1 MDVVFNAINFGYK
14 MIEMPI
20 LSIITFLP
28 LVAAGLLCLAGYLPI
43 KLSDIFYKIY
53 GIITSLIV
61 LILSVVLW
69 VLFDPTLSTYQF
81 VEKTAWIEG
90 SDIFYS
96 LGVDGISI
104 PLVLLSAFIIPI
116 CILSGWNSIDKRVK
130 EFVIA
135 FLVMETFIMGTFL
148 ALDLLLFYIFF
159 EAVLIPMYLII
170 GVWGG
175 ENRVYA
181 AFKFFLYTLAGS
193 VLLLL
198 GIVYI
203 YFQAE
208 TTYIPDLVNILPRYQ
223 LDVQNWLW
231 LAFFA
236 SFAVKVPMWPVH
248 TWLPDAHV
256 QAPTAGSVV
265 LAGILLKLGGYGLI
279 RFSIPLFPGAS
290 EYFADFVFALSI
302 IAVIYTSLVALMQQ
316 DMKKLIAYSSIAH
329 MGFVT
334 AGLFAFN
341 ALSIEGALFQM
352 VSHGVISGAL
362 FLCVGVLY
370 DRMHTKEIAF
380 YSGLTSLMPKFA
392 LQFMIFMLA
401 SVALPSTAGFV
412 GEILV
417 LAGVFAASKYVSA
430 LLATGMVL
438 GAAYMLWLYARVMF
452 GEVKNDKLIGIKD
465 LNLVERLCFWPLA
478 IAVFVLGIYPTSILG
493 HMHKSVADTITNF
506 SENKSGYKQSMKLGD
521 GEASIVIEGDQ

>member
-1 MDVVFNAINFGYK
+1 MNG
-14 MIEMPI
+14 MPM
-20 LSIITFLP
+20 LSLITFLP
-28 LVAAGLLCLAGYLPI
+28 LVGAIIAYLLSYFPR
-43 KLSDIFYKIY
+43 KFSDNFYKIF
-53 GIITSLIV
+53 GIIVSLLV
-61 LILSVVLW
+61 LVLSLVLW
-69 VLFDPTLSTYQF
+69 INFNSEVSTYQF
-81 VEKTAWIEG
+81 VEKVSWIYG
-90 SDIFYS
+90 YDIFYS

-104 PLVLLSAFIIPI
+104 LLVLLSAFIIPI
-116 CILSGWNSIDKRVK
+116 CILSGWHSINKRVK

-135 FLVMETFIMGTFL
+135 FLAMETFIMGTFL
-148 ALDLLLFYIFF
+148 ALDLLMFYVFF

-198 GIVYI
+198 GVVYI

-208 TTYIPDLVNILPRYQ
+208 TTYMPDLAVILPKYA
-223 LDVQNWLW
+223 LDIQKWLW

-265 LAGILLKLGGYGLI
+265 LAGILLKLGGYGFI
-279 RFSIPLFPGAS
+279 RFSIPFFPAAS
-290 EYFADFVFALSI
+290 EYFADFVFVLSI

-341 ALSIEGALFQM
+341 ALSIEGAIFQM
-352 VSHGVISGAL
+352 ISHGVVSGAL

-380 YSGLTSLMPKFA
+380 YNGLTNLMPKFA
-392 LQFMIFMLA
+392 LQFMVFVLA
-401 SVALPSTAGFV
+401 SIALPATSGFV
-412 GEILV
+412 GELLIL
-417 LAGVFAASKYVSA
+417 LGVFSTSKLVSA
-430 LLATGMVL
+430 LLATGMIL

-452 GEVKNDKLIGIKD
+452 GTVRNAKLEGITD
-465 LNLVERLCFWPLA
+465 LNIVERLCFWPLT
-478 IAVFVLGIYPTSILG
+478 IIVFVIGIYPSSLLASI
-493 HMHKSVADTITNF
+493 HKSVSDLSIAFSHSKALHKQAVKVDGVNITI
-506 SENKSGYKQSMKLGD
+506 D
-521 GEASIVIEGDQ
+521 IER

>member
-1 MDVVFNAINFGYK
+1 MS
-14 MIEMPI
+14 ELPI
-20 LSIITFLP
+20 LSLITFLP
-28 LVAAGLLCLAGYLPI
+28 LFGAILMYLLSYLPV
-43 KLSDIFYKIY
+43 KLSDTFHKSF
-53 GIITSLIV
+53 GLAVSLLVLALSIV
-61 LILSVVLW
+61 LWAS
-69 VLFDPTLSTYQF
+69 FDKELSTYQF
-81 VEKTAWIEG
+81 VEKSTWIAG
-90 SDIFYS
+90 YDIFYS
-96 LGVDGISI
+96 LGVDGISL

-116 CILSGWNSIDKRVK
+116 CILSGWYSITKRVR

-148 ALDLLLFYIFF
+148 ALDLLLFYVFF

-175 ENRVYA
+175 DNRVYA

-208 TTYIPDLVNILPRYQ
+208 TTYIPDLVNALPRYA
-223 LDVQNWLW
+223 LDIQKWLW

-265 LAGILLKLGGYGLI
+265 LAGILLKLGGYGFI
-279 RFSIPLFPGAS
+279 RFSIPLLPGAS
-290 EYFADFVFALSI
+290 EYFADFMFTLSI

-341 ALSIEGALFQM
+341 ALSIEGAIFQM
-352 VSHGVISGAL
+352 VSHGIVSGAL

-370 DRMHTKEIAF
+370 DRMHTKEIA
-380 YSGLTSLMPKFA
+380 YYNGLTTLMPKFA

-401 SVALPSTAGFV
+401 SVALPATSGFV

-417 LAGVFAASKYVSA
+417 LLGVFSASKMVSA

-452 GEVKNDKLIGIKD
+452 GVVTNDKLKGISD
-465 LNLVERLCFWPLA
+465 LNLVERLTLWPLA
-478 IAVFVLGIYPTSILG
+478 ITIFIIGIYPTSVLG
-493 HMHKSVADTITNF
+493 IMHKSVNDIVTAF
-506 SENKSGYKQSMKLGD
+506 HENKGVYSQLVKLEEGD
-521 GEASIVIEGDQ
+521 VSITIEGDR

>member
-43 KLSDIFYKIY
+43 KLSDTFYKIY

-96 LGVDGISI
+96 FGVDGISI

-116 CILSGWNSIDKRVK
+116 CILSGWNSIDKRIK

-159 EAVLIPMYLII
+159 EAVLIPMYLVI

-290 EYFADFVFALSI
+290 EYFADFVFVLSI

-417 LAGVFAASKYVSA
+417 LAGVFASSKYVSA

-506 SENKSGYKQSMKLGD
+506 SENKYGYKQSMKLGD
-521 GEASIVIEGDQ
+521 GEASIVIEGDK

>member
-1 MDVVFNAINFGYK
+1 MSDL
-14 MIEMPI
+14 PI
-20 LSIITFLP
+20 LSLITFLP
-28 LVAAGLLCLAGYLPI
+28 LVGAVFAYFLSYLPI
-43 KLSDIFYKIY
+43 RVSDNFYKVF
-53 GIITSLIV
+53 GIIVSLLV
-61 LILSVVLW
+61 LLLSLVLW
-69 VLFDPTLSTYQF
+69 INFDNEISTYQF
-81 VEKTAWIEG
+81 VEKTSWIHG
-90 SDIFYS
+90 YDIFYS

-104 PLVLLSAFIIPI
+104 LLVLLSAFIIPI
-116 CILSGWNSIDKRVK
+116 CILSGWHSINKRVK

-148 ALDLLLFYIFF
+148 SLDLLLFYVFF

-175 ENRVYA
+175 DNRVYA

-198 GIVYI
+198 GVVYI

-208 TTYIPDLVNILPRYQ
+208 TTYMPELATILPRYT
-223 LDVQNWLW
+223 LDIQKWLW

-265 LAGILLKLGGYGLI
+265 LAGILLKLGGYGFI
-279 RFSIPLFPGAS
+279 RFSIPFFPAAS
-290 EYFADFVFALSI
+290 EYYADFMFTLSI

-341 ALSIEGALFQM
+341 ALSIEGAVFQM
-352 VSHGVISGAL
+352 VSHGIVSGAL

-380 YSGLTSLMPKFA
+380 YNGLTNLMPKFA
-392 LQFMIFMLA
+392 LQFMIFTLA
-401 SVALPSTAGFV
+401 SVALPATSGFV
-412 GEILV
+412 GELLV
-417 LAGVFAASKYVSA
+417 LIGVFSVSKLVSA

-452 GEVKNDKLIGIKD
+452 GVVKNIKLKGIAD
-465 LNLVERLCFWPLA
+465 LNIVERICFWPLT
-478 IAVFVLGIYPTSILG
+478 IAVFVIGIYPSSILNPA
-493 HMHKSVADTITNF
+493 HKSIIDIAHTFN
-506 SENKSGYKQSMKLGD
+506 ENKAIYKQSIKLD
-521 GEASIVIEGDQ
+521 GLNITIDTER